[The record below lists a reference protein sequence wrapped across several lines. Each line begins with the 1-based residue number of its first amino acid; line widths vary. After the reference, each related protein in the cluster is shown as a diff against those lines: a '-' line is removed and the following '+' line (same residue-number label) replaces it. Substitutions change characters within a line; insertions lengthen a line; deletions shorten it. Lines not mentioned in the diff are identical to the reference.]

1 MPGTSYLP
9 VDKEISI
16 QSITL
21 KGKGIHRVLHPLEGK
36 DVNLTDYS
44 ISRTDFCHNGY
55 FHFFGLPAG
64 VYELVITAEGYK
76 PIIEKQSA
84 TPGKQKDDRVIEL
97 TPEE

>member
-36 DVNLTDYS
+36 DINLTDYF
-44 ISRTDFCHNGY
+44 ISHADFCHNGY
-55 FHFFGLPAG
+55 FNFFGLPSG
-64 VYELVITAEGYK
+64 VYELVVRAEGYK
-76 PIIEKQSA
+76 PMIEKHFA
-84 TPGKQKDDRVIEL
+84 TPGKQKAYRVIEL
-97 TPEE
+97 TRE